1 MNKGKGLFQALPFFI
16 GKRGI
21 EEERE
26 CRMYSSI
33 KGNCRFNF
41 KLPAYFASKSTKAA
55 SEKELV
61 PFFLS

>member
-1 MNKGKGLFQALPFFI
+1 MNKGKGFRLFLFSM

-21 EEERE
+21 EDERE

-33 KGNCRFNF
+33 KGKCRFNF
-41 KLPAYFASKSTKAA
+41 KLPAYFASKSTKVA